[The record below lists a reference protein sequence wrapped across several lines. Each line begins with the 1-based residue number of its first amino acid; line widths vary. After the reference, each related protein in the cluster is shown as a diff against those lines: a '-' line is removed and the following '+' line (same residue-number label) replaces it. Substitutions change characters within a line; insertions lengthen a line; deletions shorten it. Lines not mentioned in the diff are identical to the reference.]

1 MWRISNGSFEI
12 PHQLS
17 CSYLENMILTQRWYF
32 KRFYIKAH
40 TRLFFAIYPTRC
52 QYQWWHNEFSIVINA
67 LRAAIFPGILAAIL
81 KKCPSVFK
89 TEIQHN
95 NAVPKRQLISVQYIL
110 FYLLIWFYRNCEL
123 FMNIMER
130 LFVWPLVKYWTT
142 AMKWYPPILLIL

>member
-1 MWRISNGSFEI
+1 MLWRISNGSI
-12 PHQLS
+12 KILHQLS
-17 CSYLENMILTQRWYF
+17 CPYLQNMILTQRWYF
-32 KRFYIKAH
+32 KRSSIRAH
-40 TRLFFAIYPTRC
+40 TRLFYSIYPTRC
-52 QYQWWHNEFSIVINA
+52 QWHNDFAIVINV
-67 LRAAIFPGILAAIL
+67 LHAAIFRGILAAIL

-95 NAVPKRQLISVQYIL
+95 NAVPKRQLISIHYIL
-110 FYLLIWFYRNCEL
+110 FYLLIWFYHNCEL